1 MDKGKGNRSLD
12 PNDLLNTNYFYKNE
26 TVNKK
31 VIQNNIGNYQEYVK
45 TKNQLVDDFQY
56 YTNYNSNKKPGL
68 LGNVLARQ
76 KLVDEPWPKNG
87 NDNQKPILSKTVSDL
102 VEDQYTKY
110 RITYIN
116 IDSRDRDKFINL
128 KPNNYKI
135 FLNRQFSN
143 IESMY
148 LADAQIP
155 NKLPFVNNL
164 NNIIAWQFP
173 RDKLYSYN
181 NNNLDNCDNIYTG
194 EINNQ
199 TILER
204 TLFYVQI
211 PYGFYSTT
219 ELEKTIQNTMN
230 TMVNIANPGQSSTCF
245 LKYCTNQN
253 WYVRINPIT
262 HNVCFICRTEE
273 FKIKRMSTVRG
284 KPYIEFELDVPE
296 LDCLTPA
303 ERLCELRL
311 FCRNQLNLIATDFPD
326 IGGFNDLLIN
336 KREYRF
342 CPGDSSIDFDKC
354 IPQNSFY
361 SMFTP
366 VWKTI
371 LGGECGIGQRNFQLN
386 LCANTMPPFGPD
398 LLTCDT
404 FAPNELLNGVYRLY
418 IKNSS
423 GYWLNATRSESITD
437 PNILAN
443 ARIGTAQP
451 FSFVFYVPPLD
462 PSVLNFGGNK
472 NLISEPTLD
481 NGIFEK
487 VEQYIYPFQLAFC
500 NPDGSYK
507 NLLLDLGFGS
517 YSYTNLMLSNKCY
530 IQAIQKN
537 TDFEIINLS
546 NIETVFN
553 NFNDLETLLNRHRWG
568 NAFLPKKLLNIYL
581 GGDGQYYFGSEQFIF
596 MKIIFNN
603 QTDQNKSESLIK
615 ATSNTSSGEVNNTL
629 YYNTLEEVDSFF
641 YETAND
647 NILDPNL
654 FDPNNTKPIEKTL
667 ENVNSNLSVKDIS
680 NLFAK
685 IKLTNIPQGDNYVD
699 SLKTEYSFIDKT
711 FQNFDE
717 LTVQFVDNQGR
728 ILDLRTDYN
737 FTIAIVEKLEVLKDT
752 LYNSRTGQTNTTG
765 NNLERIHNVL

>member
-31 VIQNNIGNYQEYVK
+31 VIEGNIGNYQEYVK
-45 TKNQLVDDFQY
+45 TKNQFVDDFQY
-56 YTNYNSNKKPGL
+56 YSNYNTNKKPGL

-116 IDSRDRDKFINL
+116 IDSRDRDKYVNL

-135 FLNRQFSN
+135 YLNRQFEN
-143 IESMY
+143 IESIY

-155 NKLPFVNNL
+155 NKIPFINNL
-164 NNIIAWQFP
+164 NNVIAWQFP
-173 RDKLYSYN
+173 RDRLYQYN
-181 NNNLDNCDNIYTG
+181 EKNVQNCDEIYTA
-194 EINNQ
+194 EINNKV
-199 TILER
+199 ILER

-211 PYGFYSTT
+211 PYGFYSTL

-230 TMVNIANPGQSSTCF
+230 TMVNIANPSQSSTC
-245 LKYCTNQN
+245 LIKYCTNQN

-262 HNVCFICRTEE
+262 HNVCFVCRVEE

-284 KPYIEFELDVPE
+284 KPFIEFELDVPE
-296 LDCLTPA
+296 LDCLTEA
-303 ERLCELRL
+303 ERICELRL
-311 FCRNQLNLIATDFPD
+311 FCRNQLNIIPTDFPD

-336 KREYRF
+336 KREFKF
-342 CPGDSSIDFDKC
+342 CPGDADTDFDKC

-366 VWKTI
+366 VYDDE
-371 LGGECGIGQRNFQLN
+371 LECEDFTVKEQLEFCAAGRPGDLNCETNFPEL
-386 LCANTMPPFGPD
+386 
-398 LLTCDT
+398 
-404 FAPNELLNGVYRLY
+404 LLNGVYKLY
-418 IKNSS
+418 IKNPS

-437 PNILAN
+437 PIILSK

-451 FSFVFYVPPLD
+451 FSFVFNVPPFD
-462 PSVLNFGGNK
+462 PSVFNFSGSSSS
-472 NLISEPTLD
+472 ISTPIIKDGTFNNVAEY
-481 NGIFEK
+481 
-487 VEQYIYPFQLAFC
+487 VYPFELAFC
-500 NPDGSYK
+500 NPDGSTK
-507 NLLLDLGFGS
+507 NLLLDLGFGT
-517 YSYTNLMLSNKCY
+517 YNYTNLILSNKCY
-530 IQAIQKN
+530 INAIQKN
-537 TDFEIINLS
+537 TDYEMLNLS
-546 NIETVFN
+546 SLETIFN
-553 NFNDLETLLNRHRWG
+553 NFNDLQSLLNSYRWG
-568 NAFLPKKLLNIYL
+568 QAFFPKRLLNIYL

-596 MKIIFNN
+596 LKILFNN
-603 QTDQNKSESLIK
+603 QTDQNKSESLLK
-615 ATSNTSSGEVNNTL
+615 ATSNTSSGQVNDTL
-629 YYNTLEEVDSFF
+629 YYNTLEQIDSFF
-641 YETAND
+641 YQTATD

-667 ENVNSNLSVKDIS
+667 ENVNSNLSVKDTT

-711 FQNFDE
+711 FQKFDE
-717 LTVQFVDNQGR
+717 ITVLFVDNEGR
-728 ILDLRTDYN
+728 VLDLRTEYN
-737 FTIAIVEKLEVLKDT
+737 FTIAVVEKIEVLKDT

-765 NNLERIHNVL
+765 NNLERIHSIL

>member
-1 MDKGKGNRSLD
+1 MDRGKGNKSLD

-31 VIQNNIGNYQEYVK
+31 VIQGNIGNYQEYVK

-56 YTNYNSNKKPGL
+56 YSNYNTNKKPGL

-116 IDSRDRDKFINL
+116 IDSRDRDIYVNL

-135 FLNRQFSN
+135 FLNRQFDN
-143 IESMY
+143 IESLY

-173 RDKLYSYN
+173 RNKLYEYN
-181 NNNLDNCDNIYTG
+181 NNNLDNCDNIYTSS
-194 EINNQ
+194 IDNRV
-199 TILER
+199 ILEK

-211 PYGFYSTT
+211 PYGFYSTA

-230 TMVNIANPGQSSTCF
+230 TMVNIANPGESSTC
-245 LKYCTNQN
+245 LIKYCTNQN

-262 HNVCFICRTEE
+262 HNVCFVCRTEE
-273 FKIKRMSTVRG
+273 FKIKRMSTIRG

-361 SMFTP
+361 GMFTP
-366 VWKTI
+366 VYIDDCDNFTI
-371 LGGECGIGQRNFQLN
+371 EEQLDECAIGRQGILN
-386 LCANTMPPFGPD
+386 CN
-398 LLTCDT
+398 T
-404 FAPNELLNGVYRLY
+404 FAPDELLNGVFRLY
-418 IKNSS
+418 IKNPS
-423 GYWLNATRSESITD
+423 GYWLNATRSELIID
-437 PNILAN
+437 PNKLAN

-451 FSFVFYVPPLD
+451 FSFVFDVPVFD
-462 PSVLNFGGNK
+462 PTVFNFKKSGIILN
-472 NLISEPTLD
+472 EPD
-481 NGIFEK
+481 VNNAIFDK
-487 VEQYIYPFQLAFC
+487 VENYVYPFELAFC
-500 NPDGSYK
+500 NPDGSTK
-507 NLLLDLGFGS
+507 NLLLDLGFGT
-517 YSYTNLMLSNKCY
+517 YNYTNFILSNKCY
-530 IQAIQKN
+530 INAIQKN
-537 TDFEIINLS
+537 TDYEMINLS
-546 NIETVFN
+546 NIETIFN
-553 NFNDLETLLNRHRWG
+553 NFNDLQSLLNSYRWG
-568 NAFLPKKLLNIYL
+568 QAFFPKKLLNIYL

-615 ATSNTSSGEVNNTL
+615 ATSNTSSGQVNNTL
-629 YYNTLEEVDSFF
+629 YHNTLEQIDSFF
-641 YETAND
+641 YQTATD

-654 FDPNNTKPIEKTL
+654 FDPENTKPIEKTL
-667 ENVNSNLSVKDIS
+667 ENVNTNLSIKDVT

-711 FQNFDE
+711 FQKFDE
-717 LTVQFVDNQGR
+717 ITVLFVDNQGR

-737 FTIAIVEKLEVLKDT
+737 FTIAIVEKIEILKDT